1 MKTNVKKL
9 TIAALMLAVCIASM
23 FLKNTSVFITGPI
36 VNTCLM
42 LTAISC
48 GLGYGLILSAV
59 TPVLSFFI
67 TGSPVIAAIPL
78 MMVMIAIGNAIL
90 VFFVWLCAV
99 RLHRPKNRNVRIVAG
114 GVIGSCVK
122 AAFMWASI
130 SHWLLPMYLPEKL
143 QKMLPVLQAQFSTT
157 QLITAL
163 IGTVLTVIIWQAL
176 KRAGTLPE
184 E

>member
-1 MKTNVKKL
+1 MNTNVKKL
-9 TIAALMLAVCIASM
+9 TIAALMLAISIASM

-42 LTAISC
+42 LTAIAC
-48 GLGYGLILSAV
+48 GLGYGIILSAV
-59 TPVLSFFI
+59 TPILSFFK
-67 TGSPVIAAIPL
+67 TGSPVIAAIPA

-90 VFFVWLCAV
+90 VICVWLFAIKMKS
-99 RLHRPKNRNVRIVAG
+99 PSNRSIRICLG
-114 GVIGSCVK
+114 GAIGACVK
-122 AAFMWASI
+122 AAFMWAAI
-130 SHWLLPMYLPEKL
+130 SHWLLPMYLPEKM
-143 QKMLPVLQAQFSTT
+143 QKMLPILQAQFSTT

-184 E
+184 K